1 MPSKNTNRREE
12 QEKIFKLSTLRHSAS
27 HILAAAVLE
36 LFPEAHL
43 GMGPAISDGFY
54 YDFELSHSLTP
65 YDLPRIEEKMR
76 TLIRANKKFEKREM
90 KIDAALKMFQKL
102 NQGYKVELI
111 QDLKNKGEKTVSL
124 YKTGDFTD
132 LCRGPHLKSTN
143 KLKPKAFKLTKIAGA
158 YWKGNEK
165 NPMLQRI
172 YGTAFN
178 KSENLEK
185 HLANLEEARRRDH
198 RKFGQELNLFSFH
211 PEAPGMVFWHAA
223 GWTIF
228 QEILKYWREEHRK
241 AGYQEVSTPLILSK
255 RLWLTSGHFDHYREN
270 MYFTKIDKR
279 EFAIKPMNCPGGL
292 LIYNETM
299 HSYRDLPLK
308 MAEVG
313 VVHRYEKGG
322 VLAGLFRVRQ
332 FTQDD
337 AHIFCTEK
345 QAKEAVEG
353 VIDLI
358 THIYRVFGFKD
369 YHIELSTRPKNS
381 IGTEE
386 MWRKAEETL
395 SEILEEK
402 KIDYK
407 VNPGEGAFYGPKIDF
422 HIKDALGRTWQ
433 CGTIQVDFAMSEAFR
448 LFYVARDGEKKTPVM
463 IHRTV
468 LGSIERFIGILLEHY
483 GGVLPLWLA
492 PVQVAILP
500 VSEEKHRG
508 YAKNIAHSLLDH
520 HIRAVINKNKDSVN
534 RKVHDAE
541 KQRIPYILVVGDAE
555 EKDKTVAV
563 RTRGSQKI
571 EKMKLDAFMKM
582 TLEKIKAKQ

>member
-1 MPSKNTNRREE
+1 MPLKNKNQGKE
-12 QEKIFKLSTLRHSAS
+12 QEEIFKLSTLRHSAS
-27 HILAAAVLE
+27 HILAAAVLK
-36 LFPEAHL
+36 LFPEARL
-43 GMGPAISDGFY
+43 GIGPAIHDGFY
-54 YDFELSHSLTP
+54 YDFELLQPLSP
-65 YDLPRIEEKMR
+65 EDLPKIKEGMKK
-76 TLIRANKKFEKREM
+76 IIKANLKFERKEM
-90 KIDAALKMFQKL
+90 NIEAALKMFQKL
-102 NQGYKVELI
+102 KQDYKVELI
-111 QDLKNKGEKTVSL
+111 RDLKKKGEEKVSL
-124 YKTGDFTD
+124 YKIGDFVD
-132 LCRGPHLKSTN
+132 LCRGPHLKSTG
-143 KLKPKAFKLTKIAGA
+143 KLKSKAFGLLKIAGA

-165 NPMLQRI
+165 NKMLQRI

-178 KSENLEK
+178 KPENFKKFLV
-185 HLANLEEARRRDH
+185 NLEEAKKRDH
-198 RKFGQELNLFSFH
+198 RKLGQKLDLFSFH
-211 PEAPGMVFWHAA
+211 PEAPGMVFWHSK
-223 GWTIF
+223 GWVIF

-241 AGYQEVSTPLILSK
+241 VGYQEVSTPLILSK
-255 RLWLTSGHFDHYREN
+255 KLWLTSGHWDHYKEN

-279 EFAIKPMNCPGGL
+279 EFAVKPMNCPGGL

-308 MAEVG
+308 MAELG

-322 VLAGLFRVRQ
+322 VLNGLFRVRQ
-332 FTQDD
+332 FAQDD

-345 QAKEAVEG
+345 QVKEAVG
-353 VIDLI
+353 TVIDLI
-358 THIYRVFGFKD
+358 THIYDVFGFKD

-386 MWRKAEETL
+386 MWRKAEGTL

-433 CGTIQVDFAMSEAFR
+433 CGTIQVDFAMPEAFH
-448 LFYVARDGEKKTPVM
+448 LFYIDRDGTKRTPVM

-468 LGSIERFIGILLEHY
+468 LGSIERFIGILIEHY
-483 GGVLPLWLA
+483 GGMLPLWLA
-492 PVQVAILP
+492 PTQVAILP

-508 YAKNIAHSLLDH
+508 YAKDIARSLLLH

-541 KQRIPYILVVGDAE
+541 KQRIPYILVIGDTE
-555 EKDKTVAV
+555 EKDKMVAV

-571 EKMKLDAFMKM
+571 EKMRLDVFLE
-582 TLEKIKAKQ
+582 TILEKIKTKG